1 MALPTTVPAAPSM
14 LGADDAA
21 KKEYFDAL
29 QKTLNAL
36 EMRANQGPN
45 MYQVAGTLL
54 DPGRTG
60 SSGEAIG
67 RVANVVGAQQER
79 QREMEIPL
87 SQMKLQIAGQKYE
100 VENQSKALILLANAI
115 GAPPE
120 QVAQQL
126 ADGTL
131 PPDALSRITPQLFMQ
146 ISVLSPKVAEI
157 VKNVHGMGIE
167 NQKIYESQRTAAGAQ
182 ANMLAETPGVENLIP
197 PRFRLLN
204 PPPAAQPVA
213 KPPGPP
219 AMVQPPAAAPAAAPA
234 PAVVPP
240 AAPPVSIAPV
250 TPPVT
255 AASPL
260 NAVPVDKM
268 KQALVDN
275 AMAKSSASSAAP
287 SAPVAAPPA
296 SMMLNSSDIAP
307 VPNAFINS
315 RTGTVPDVKP
325 AQNIVAAAS
334 KFAPEVS
341 LRGQADIAKKRVEEA
356 DKPWVAKRDEIINYT
371 PQLLEQSNSN
381 LRVLDTLATKH
392 ADVFGLMLRPN
403 GLVTGLMQAAQEGA
417 TLSVNDY
424 NVRAALPIRTFLQ
437 GLTLTPE
444 KQQVVRDVSRI
455 LSSEFLANVK
465 ANKGLLGINPT
476 DNDARLLQAP
486 MASID
491 DTSKAVQLWARTQLL
506 LNKQRNALYGAYQDH
521 LDTAGPT
528 APPSSFFKRNS
539 LYDKINKDYSDYRQQ
554 LDGQFRK

>member
-1 MALPTTVPAAPSM
+1 MALPTAVPAAPSM

-45 MYQVAGTLL
+45 MYQVAGALF

-79 QREMEIPL
+79 QQDMQIPL

-100 VENQSKALILLANAI
+100 VENQSKALMLLANAI

-167 NQKIYESQRTAAGAQ
+167 NQKIYESQRASAGTQ
-182 ANMLAETPGVENLIP
+182 ANMLAETPGVESLIP

-219 AMVQPPAAAPAAAPA
+219 AMVQPPAAA

-275 AMAKSSASSAAP
+275 AIAKSSAPSAAP
-287 SAPVAAPPA
+287 STVVPPPPA
-296 SMMLNSSDIAP
+296 AMMLNSSDIAP
-307 VPNAFINS
+307 TPNAYINS
-315 RTGTVPDVKP
+315 RTGTMPDAKI
-325 AQNIVAAAS
+325 AQNVATAAS
-334 KFAPEVS
+334 KFAPQVS
-341 LRGQADIAKKRVEEA
+341 LKGEAEIAKKRVEEA

-381 LRVLDTLATKH
+381 LRNLDTLATKYP
-392 ADVFGLMLRPN
+392 DVFGLMLRPN

-437 GLTLTPE
+437 GSTLTPE

-455 LSSEFLANVK
+455 LSSEFLSNVK

-506 LNKQRNALYGAYQDH
+506 LNKQRGALYGAYQDH

-528 APPSSFFKRNS
+528 APPSSFFNRNS
-539 LYDKINKDYSDYRQQ
+539 LYNKINKDYSDYRQQ

>member
-1 MALPTTVPAAPSM
+1 MALPTAVPAAPSM

-45 MYQVAGTLL
+45 MYQVAGALF

-60 SSGEAIG
+60 NVGEAIG
-67 RVANVVGAQQER
+67 RVSNVVGAQQER
-79 QREMEIPL
+79 QQDMQIPL

-100 VENQSKALILLANAI
+100 VENQSKALMLLANAI
-115 GAPPE
+115 GAPPD

-131 PPDALSRITPQLFMQ
+131 PPSALSKITPDLYMK

-157 VKNVHGMGIE
+157 VKNVHSMGTE
-167 NQKIYESQRTAAGAQ
+167 EQKIFESQRTAAGSQ
-182 ANMLAETPGVENLIP
+182 AGMMAETPGIENLIP

-204 PPPAAQPVA
+204 PPSAAQPVA

-219 AMVQPPAAAPAAAPA
+219 AMVQPPAVAPPAAAPTVT
-234 PAVVPP
+234 PS

-275 AMAKSSASSAAP
+275 AIAKSSAPSAAP
-287 SAPVAAPPA
+287 STVVPPPPA
-296 SMMLNSSDIAP
+296 AMMLNSSDIAP
-307 VPNAFINS
+307 VPNALINS
-315 RTGTVPDVKP
+315 RTGTVPDVKV
-325 AQNIVAAAS
+325 AQNAVAAAS
-334 KFAPEVS
+334 KFAPQVS
-341 LRGQADIAKKRVEEA
+341 LKGEAEIAKKRVEET
-356 DKPWVAKRDEIINYT
+356 DKPWVAKRDEIVNYT
-371 PQLLEQSNSN
+371 PQTLEQSNTN
-381 LRVLDTLATKH
+381 LRELDKLAAKYPQVFGMMQKQGLLAGLAT
-392 ADVFGLMLRPN
+392 V
-403 GLVTGLMQAAQEGA
+403 AQEGA
-417 TLSVNDY
+417 NISVNEY
-424 NVRAALPIRTFLQ
+424 NVRAGLPVQKFLESVK
-437 GLTLTPE
+437 LEPAE
-444 KQQVVRDVSRI
+444 QQVVRDVNRI
-455 LSSEFLANVK
+455 FASEFLANVK
-465 ANKGLLGINPT
+465 TNKGLLGTQPT

-486 MASID
+486 MANIAD
-491 DTSKAVQLWARTQLL
+491 NSKAVQLWARTQLL
-506 LNKQRNALYGAYQDH
+506 LNKQREALHGAYLDH
-521 LDTAGPT
+521 LDTVGPT
-528 APPSSFFKRNS
+528 APPASFFRKGS
-539 LYDKINKDYSDYRQQ
+539 LYDKINKDYSDYRKQ

>member
-21 KKEYFDAL
+21 KTEYFAAL

-45 MYQVAGTLL
+45 MYQVAGALF

-60 SSGEAIG
+60 STGEAIG

-79 QREMEIPL
+79 QKEMEVPL

-100 VENQSKALILLANAI
+100 VENQSKALMLLAKAI

-120 QVAQQL
+120 LVAQKL

-131 PPDALSRITPQLFMQ
+131 PPSALSKLTPELYMQ
-146 ISVLSPKVAEI
+146 ISMLSPKVAEI

-167 NQKIYESQRTAAGAQ
+167 EQKLFESRRTAAGSQ
-182 ANMLAETPGVENLIP
+182 AGMMAETPGVEQLIP
-197 PRFRLLN
+197 QQFRLLN
-204 PPPAAQPVA
+204 PPSATQPVA

-219 AMVQPPAAAPAAAPA
+219 SMITPPAAAPAPA

-240 AAPPVSIAPV
+240 VSAAPPVSIA
-250 TPPVT
+250 PVT

-260 NAVPVDKM
+260 NAVPIDKM

-275 AMAKSSASSAAP
+275 AIAKSSASSAAP
-287 SAPVAAPPA
+287 STIVPPPPA

-307 VPNAFINS
+307 VPNTFINS

-325 AQNIVAAAS
+325 AQNVVAAAS

-341 LRGQADIAKKRVEEA
+341 LRGQADIAKKRVEET
-356 DKPWVAKRDEIINYT
+356 DKPWVAKRDEIVNYT
-371 PQLLEQSNSN
+371 PQTLEQSNSN
-381 LRVLDTLATKH
+381 LRELDKLAAKYPQVFGMMLKQGLIAGLAT
-392 ADVFGLMLRPN
+392 V
-403 GLVTGLMQAAQEGA
+403 AQEGA

-424 NVRAALPIRTFLQ
+424 NVRAGLPVQKFLESVK
-437 GLTLTPE
+437 LEPAE
-444 KQQVVRDVSRI
+444 QQIVRDVNRI
-455 LSSEFLANVK
+455 FASEFLANVK
-465 ANKGLLGINPT
+465 TNKGLLGTQPT

-486 MASID
+486 MANIADNSR
-491 DTSKAVQLWARTQLL
+491 AVQQWARTQLL
-506 LNKQRNALYGAYQDH
+506 LNKQREALHGAYLDH

-528 APPSSFFKRNS
+528 APPASFFRKGS
-539 LYDKINKDYSDYRQQ
+539 LYDKINKDYSDYRKQ
-554 LDGQFRK
+554 LDGQFKK